1 MKSSASEPGLN
12 VAGEFSL
19 CKLFSLYKCFL
30 AFFSISKIKHALPYV
45 TDAFIV
51 PNPYKQIGC
60 CFMALQVAL
69 CIAKIRLTSECMY
82 ACSYRRAF
90 PFA

>member
-1 MKSSASEPGLN
+1 MLLANSACVSCSAFTS
-12 VAGEFSL
+12 VFW
-19 CKLFSLYKCFL
+19 LFSRSLKL
-30 AFFSISKIKHALPYV
+30 KHALPYV